1 MQRKA
6 DRRSSIRMCQSFS
19 PSYSSVD
26 LAKKLSAADLMKRK
40 EITILNA

>member
-6 DRRSSIRMCQSFS
+6 DRRSSIGMCQSFG
-19 PSYSSVD
+19 PSYSSVA